1 MLELTAEHN
10 EENEMDEIFSRYQTV
25 KETLKH
31 IKAGSAVVVI
41 HTPGGYTDMD
51 NMLKN
56 PAYLERIRGDLM
68 MQQRELRSRLIEML
82 VAESKAELG
91 CSDDDKDWI
100 EPFPIGTP
108 KSDHRRTATDTD
120 DGK

>member
-1 MLELTAEHN
+1 MLELTAERN
-10 EENEMDEIFSRYQTV
+10 DEDEIFEVFSQYQTV
-25 KETLKH
+25 KETLEY
-31 IKAGSAVVVI
+31 IKAGPAVVVV

-82 VAESKAELG
+82 VAESKAEPG
-91 CSDDDKDWI
+91 CSDDDKDWV

-108 KSDHRRTATDTD
+108 KNDHRRTATDAD